1 MRYAAFLQSAEGEK
15 WEGRAED
22 MLTLSQM
29 TLEAMAEWRQGR
41 NGPMTRATEG
51 RISCD
56 GRITHTL
63 ASEHW
68 VDVSVLRQ
76 HL

>member
-1 MRYAAFLQSAEGEK
+1 MRYAAFLRSAEGEE
-15 WEGRAED
+15 WEGQAED
-22 MLTLSQM
+22 MLILSRM

-56 GRITHTL
+56 GKTTHTL

-68 VDVSVLRQ
+68 IDVSVMGQRP
-76 HL
+76 